1 MKSLL
6 AVLAVTSA
14 LGIGYWKYKNPN
26 GGIED
31 AKTQAGQVV
40 ERLKGGM
47 DAVKNPDA
55 AVAVNATTSGSAD
68 ASATGSSATPT
79 TTGANSATTDA
90 QSAVSVSQLDADT
103 AARLATLE
111 ATVNAGD
118 ASGLGNELL
127 ALQSKV
133 GDIET
138 VLVSLVGGPPDPN
151 DGPGG
156 ASAPADIEALVA
168 ASLSEALETQ
178 SSDATAQLDA
188 LSSETTAKFG
198 TIETTLAD
206 VNSRLSV
213 LDNRLDTLIS
223 AASGQGSSTDAADS
237 SNAALDPATIQ
248 LDQRLAELEAKLTS
262 VQASANAAL
271 SDDQTASLAATT
283 DDKIA
288 ALENKIES
296 RLAAQM
302 AEQLAQLES
311 RSSANESLKNE
322 LMTATGRIAEL
333 EAKLDE
339 QLQSERLQ
347 SVSVQTLQNELQAQL
362 TELTQDVNEAADRAD
377 LATVSNTLNRSRA
390 RIETLEQRV
399 DQLPDSI
406 AADNARGLQQALQ
419 TQIRELEA
427 QLAESAQR
435 PDEELVTTLSSV
447 QEKVNALEQQQFV
460 TAEDLQE
467 LSKERSIQYKIYFDK
482 GRDAISPAAAKVLDS
497 FIKQESKRATGIS
510 IFGTTD
516 RVGSSAFNQRLAL
529 RRANSVRS
537 YLIQRGFEFNKIQVV
552 DGIGEDL
559 AAAKLADGKEDPN
572 QRSVILFAFQ
582 P

>member
-1 MKSLL
+1 
-6 AVLAVTSA
+6 
-14 LGIGYWKYKNPN
+14 
-26 GGIED
+26 
-31 AKTQAGQVV
+31 
-40 ERLKGGM
+40 
-47 DAVKNPDA
+47 
-55 AVAVNATTSGSAD
+55 
-68 ASATGSSATPT
+68 
-79 TTGANSATTDA
+79 
-90 QSAVSVSQLDADT
+90 
-103 AARLATLE
+103 
-111 ATVNAGD
+111 
-118 ASGLGNELL
+118 
-127 ALQSKV
+127 
-133 GDIET
+133 
-138 VLVSLVGGPPDPN
+138 
-151 DGPGG
+151 
-156 ASAPADIEALVA
+156 
-168 ASLSEALETQ
+168 
-178 SSDATAQLDA
+178 
-188 LSSETTAKFG
+188 
-198 TIETTLAD
+198 
-206 VNSRLSV
+206 
-213 LDNRLDTLIS
+213 
-223 AASGQGSSTDAADS
+223 
-237 SNAALDPATIQ
+237 
-248 LDQRLAELEAKLTS
+248 
-262 VQASANAAL
+262 
-271 SDDQTASLAATT
+271 
-283 DDKIA
+283 
-288 ALENKIES
+288 
-296 RLAAQM
+296 
-302 AEQLAQLES
+302 
-311 RSSANESLKNE
+311 
-322 LMTATGRIAEL
+322 MTATGRIAEL